1 MPLEWTLDSL
11 HVTGGLELHT
21 LVDEGYA
28 VCLQAWQL
36 KCGYNYTILPPPLPT
51 DFFFVGD
58 TFVFLN

>member
-36 KCGYNYTILPPPLPT
+36 KCGYNYTILPPPPPSH
-51 DFFFVGD
+51 
-58 TFVFLN
+58 